1 MDIGQIGSSAK
12 PATRP
17 DSPQV
22 TVATTGNMPGKP
34 VQQPS
39 PVMTPAAV
47 QQPDPAQLNQALQS
61 INKALQS
68 SSSNIEFTVD
78 DDTERTVVKIVDQQ
92 TGDVIRQMPS
102 AEALE
107 IAKALDRAAGKL
119 IDHEV

>member
-1 MDIGQIGSSAK
+1 MDIGQIGNSAK
-12 PATRP
+12 PTARP
-17 DSPQV
+17 DSQPV
-22 TVATTGNMPGKP
+22 TVATTGNAAGRT

-78 DDTERTVVKIVDQQ
+78 DDTERTVVKVVDQQ
-92 TGDVIRQMPS
+92 TGEIIRQMPS
-102 AEALE
+102 LEALE

-119 IDHEV
+119 IHQEV